1 MFSSTCR
8 FEEADETDLPFT
20 QSPEAVAERLRI
32 ISSSSIEGSRL
43 PNYNTSI
50 TTFRRVKE
58 TETDLP
64 LVRSP
69 EAEAVAERQSLI
81 SSLNIEPS
89 FLCYSDKAPPA
100 FEDVA
105 LPAVIAP
112 LKAPQTWATEEP
124 RSLPLAPPGARFLAT
139 WPSATSLSTIAEEAV
154 AERLR
159 RISFLSIGGSRLHKY
174 YNTSTATFSRF
185 RKTKTDLPLAQSPKA
200 DAEHRRLISSL
211 NIGPSVFSYAFNAP
225 PGFEDLAPLA
235 VKALQRATQ
244 EPRSL
249 PLALPGARFLTTWPS
264 VSQSTIEEVQPQ
276 INALDLTNWSPF
288 VRDKRGECVPCAFFT
303 TNRGCPSGVGC
314 TFCLLCQKKVSGSG
328 GSGRGATFGLPA
340 ASDY

>member
-1 MFSSTCR
+1 MFSSACR
-8 FEEADETDLPFT
+8 FEGTETDLPF
-20 QSPEAVAERLRI
+20 A
-32 ISSSSIEGSRL
+32 
-43 PNYNTSI
+43 
-50 TTFRRVKE
+50 
-58 TETDLP
+58 
-64 LVRSP
+64 RSP
-69 EAEAVAERQSLI
+69 EADAEHRRLI

-89 FLCYSDKAPPA
+89 VFCHAFSAPPG

-105 LPAVIAP
+105 PPAV
-112 LKAPQTWATEEP
+112 KAPQTWATEEP

-139 WPSATSLSTIAEEAV
+139 WPSATSLSTIAEEVQLQIMTHKNKNNNNNWSLFAQSPEAV